1 MPPPSD
7 LGLAGGE
14 PCEVS
19 ARARA
24 CWDAFI
30 GCAQAADLDRTS
42 RVPGRTGRQV
52 CIPLGGWPDRRPLAR
67 ILAAARSG
75 ETSQRFRPDS
85 EATKLIRDHGD
96 ATTEDVFAALAVARD
111 GILAFLDSPEA
122 ATLGTMP
129 TVSPVGP
136 LPVLT
141 IVSAMNFELAVA
153 ALDLAPCGAPP
164 PPDHLL
170 LSALAALADV
180 TAGLAARKKL
190 TVRVS
195 VQSPK
200 GGWAFA
206 TADGGWVTTEL
217 PPGPVQG
224 CAVLGEL
231 PVLVDVAASR
241 TWAAPALATGKLRV
255 QEVGTLLALVSKIE
269 SSPGVPA
276 IGAVQAA
283 ARALSGAA
291 GFVFRLWHR

>member
-1 MPPPSD
+1 
-7 LGLAGGE
+7 
-14 PCEVS
+14 
-19 ARARA
+19 
-24 CWDAFI
+24 
-30 GCAQAADLDRTS
+30 
-42 RVPGRTGRQV
+42 
-52 CIPLGGWPDRRPLAR
+52 
-67 ILAAARSG
+67 
-75 ETSQRFRPDS
+75 
-85 EATKLIRDHGD
+85 
-96 ATTEDVFAALAVARD
+96 VARD

-164 PPDHLL
+164 PPDRLL